1 MPKHFYRRS
10 RSRCEFARLEL
21 QATSS
26 STCCGR
32 RKMLRGCEVPANRD
46 GSQVID
52 LRPVRARSH
61 DFAVP
66 VELCCGAAAGAA
78 GEVRFALCRT
88 TREGERAASECRGTG
103 AAAVLM
109 LRGVCHSLGSAYEQ
123 RMKLLPKGRGVVVT
137 YTGGISATRSS
148 GRRRRTRCSATAAR
162 SRGAPRQPDVRVREA
177 SGSRRRRRAREPLL
191 HESSAMAEPRD
202 DVMRVRRGRRA
213 GVRASART
221 APACSTARRAASS
234 SPADR
239 SGCVRVRARPEP
251 CRRLHATRRRRR
263 RRGRARRRCRRRVV
277 CEVGAPPRRNAAPT
291 APCGAREAGVV
302 RAF

>member
-1 MPKHFYRRS
+1 
-10 RSRCEFARLEL
+10 
-21 QATSS
+21 
-26 STCCGR
+26 
-32 RKMLRGCEVPANRD
+32 MLRGCEVPANRD

-137 YTGGISATRSS
+137 YTGGIKCNSFQ
-148 GRRRRTRCSATAAR
+148 RTSTTYTLLCDAASAAR
-162 SRGAPRQPDVRVREA
+162 VQSV
-177 SGSRRRRRAREPLL
+177 
-191 HESSAMAEPRD
+191 
-202 DVMRVRRGRRA
+202 RVRRGRRA
-213 GVRASART
+213 RVRVPGRRQR
-221 APACSTARRAASS
+221 APRRGALPARRRRIVLAA
-234 SPADR
+234 
-239 SGCVRVRARPEP
+239 VRVRARPEP
-251 CRRLHATRRRRR
+251 RRRLHATRRRRR
-263 RRGRARRRCRRRVV
+263 RRGRARRRCRRRLVR
-277 CEVGAPPRRNAAPT
+277 EVGAPPRRDAAPT

-302 RAF
+302 RAFVSKRYSLCPGRRSRAASC